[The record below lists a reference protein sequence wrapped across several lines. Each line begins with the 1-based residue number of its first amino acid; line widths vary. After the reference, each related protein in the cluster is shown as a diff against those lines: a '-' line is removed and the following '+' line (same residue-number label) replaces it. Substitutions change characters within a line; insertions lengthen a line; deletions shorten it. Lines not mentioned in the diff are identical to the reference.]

1 MKPPT
6 FSLKDK
12 TQLTQMNIS
21 DRGPQVKALQAAI
34 SSPSALTMTSMVSSR
49 EGPKLNNHWQKACA
63 SDVSFMSIWSKRGL
77 STGVQSSTDLR
88 ISARPRGSS
97 LAKQTRLAQPSV
109 SAIRGR
115 RPQESIFWNWTESNT
130 NNSIL
135 SSRNKPS
142 SPNQNRSIIWT
153 LMRKS
158 ASQTRPRCHLTL
170 IKCTKSP
177 ISKTKRSVSN
187 GKKWVAL
194 VPEIKKNQNSLCLI
208 IRFLKKKIMMEM
220 IWTRELQWMPL
231 MKRQIRG
238 IRLRRPQPSRN
249 RNIKKQVGWQTCKTT
264 SWRLWIMSKLKI

>member
-21 DRGPQVKALQAAI
+21 DRGPQVKALQAAT

-115 RPQESIFWNWTESNT
+115 RPQESIF
-130 NNSIL
+130 
-135 SSRNKPS
+135 
-142 SPNQNRSIIWT
+142 
-153 LMRKS
+153 
-158 ASQTRPRCHLTL
+158 
-170 IKCTKSP
+170 
-177 ISKTKRSVSN
+177 
-187 GKKWVAL
+187 
-194 VPEIKKNQNSLCLI
+194 
-208 IRFLKKKIMMEM
+208 
-220 IWTRELQWMPL
+220 
-231 MKRQIRG
+231 
-238 IRLRRPQPSRN
+238 
-249 RNIKKQVGWQTCKTT
+249 
-264 SWRLWIMSKLKI
+264 